1 MIRRHGLPNIF
12 LILMAFLL
20 AAKADAGNISIA
32 AEVSRTAIPFE
43 ARDTL
48 TVTLTWD
55 GDPFQYQISD
65 FPLPELDKLKILG
78 SSSSV
83 SSRADAARGGQEVT
97 VRTYRYVLEPTDF
110 GTGVIRQMDLTATN
124 RTTNAQQQLQTGRL
138 TVEIAKPMPRS
149 EKKELPGWAVVLI
162 VALGAI
168 ISGAGLI
175 IIRRRRVRK
184 KVQPQSADKGY
195 LESLKEIKKETVADG
210 KLFYSRL
217 YRLLLSYIEK
227 ERKLELSGKT
237 GEEVLEAVAIMDND
251 QERTAVGGWLE
262 KALKVK
268 YRPEAPS
275 PADIE
280 DTYRAVYAF
289 FERQM
294 NIK

>member
-1 MIRRHGLPNIF
+1 MIRCRRLPNLI
-12 LILMAFLL
+12 LILMTFLL
-20 AAKADAGNISIA
+20 AARAGAGNISIA

-83 SSRADAARGGQEVT
+83 SSRADAARGSQEVT
-97 VRTYRYVLEPTDF
+97 LRIYRYILEPTDF
-110 GTGVIRQMDLTATN
+110 GTGVIREMDLTATN
-124 RTTNAQQQLQTGRL
+124 RTTNQQQQLQTGRL
-138 TVEIAKPMPRS
+138 TVEIAKPMPRP
-149 EKKELPGWAVVLI
+149 EKNGLSHWAVAAI
-162 VALGAI
+162 VALGVV
-168 ISGAGLI
+168 ISGAAAVI
-175 IIRRRRVRK
+175 VRRRRAQR
-184 KVQPQSADKGY
+184 KVQPQAADQGY

-227 ERKLELSGKT
+227 ERKLALSGMT
-237 GEEVLEAVAIMDND
+237 GEEVLGAVAMIDDD
-251 QERTAVGGWLE
+251 QERAALGGWLE

-268 YRPEAPS
+268 FRPDAPP

-280 DTYRAVYAF
+280 DTYRAVSAF
-289 FERQM
+289 FERQI
-294 NIK
+294 NNK